1 MSEMKEGGW
10 EYFMKEFDPSDTATV
25 ELWLNHQG
33 TSGWELVTVIPGLS
47 KVLFCNGGC
56 SYACHLHRIRLG
68 QLANSHIAAP
78 QIIH

>member
-33 TSGWELVTVIPGLS
+33 MSGWEVVTVISSPLG
-47 KVLFCNGGC
+47 KRFVAFMK
-56 SYACHLHRIRLG
+56 RLRWTKDEE
-68 QLANSHIAAP
+68 AVV
-78 QIIH
+78 

>member
-33 TSGWELVTVIPGLS
+33 TLGWELVTVIPGLS
-47 KVLFCNGGC
+47 GKRFVAFMKRPRWTKEEGAVL
-56 SYACHLHRIRLG
+56 
-68 QLANSHIAAP
+68 
-78 QIIH
+78 